1 MTSQVPPGGLGGPK
15 CAECQSVPCN
25 GRRNA
30 CHRLPTEVHLLV
42 TEDQPSVA
50 TDNVGSLLSSARY
63 GRRIIKSLLGLPT
76 KTKQTTG
83 KRITNVCTFV
93 CLFREICET
102 ALFRLTKWARDA
114 NDGHLLPA
122 ECAPLNS
129 GRDEENLKQAAR

>member
-1 MTSQVPPGGLGGPK
+1 MGHHGNGVPKCGWHVTVTVSQIHKSSHPFSCQPDLADNNDLLRHFILTSQVPPGGLGGPK

-50 TDNVGSLLSSARY
+50 TDNVGNLLSSARY
-63 GRRIIKSLLGLPT
+63 GRRVIKSLLGLPT

-83 KRITNVCTFV
+83 KKN
-93 CLFREICET
+93 
-102 ALFRLTKWARDA
+102 
-114 NDGHLLPA
+114 H
-122 ECAPLNS
+122 
-129 GRDEENLKQAAR
+129 